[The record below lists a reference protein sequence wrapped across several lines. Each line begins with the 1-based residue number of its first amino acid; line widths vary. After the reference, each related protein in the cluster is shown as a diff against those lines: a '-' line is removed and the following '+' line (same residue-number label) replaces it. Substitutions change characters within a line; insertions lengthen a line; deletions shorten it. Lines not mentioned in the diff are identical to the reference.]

1 VSPATCNDC
10 RTLLGG
16 YVLHALEPDET
27 EAVRRHLATC
37 EACESEHGRLMAIPA
52 LLDLAGGVDAQAE
65 QPPAA
70 LEEAVLDRFAREAPS
85 ATTTTT
91 PAPPKKT
98 PRRKRL
104 AAAIRTKFARPLPAA
119 LAGALVAA
127 ALTAAVIVVL
137 PGGTEEAEG
146 GVYKASLAGSPELP
160 AARASATL
168 EVLSAGT
175 RVSLSVRGL
184 GGKPDSVYELWCIR
198 DDGVKISAGTFRTDS
213 AGRADVDLTTA
224 AVPGEYHRLSIERK
238 GLSRDGQA
246 GERVM
251 TGSIQYPHW

>member
-1 VSPATCNDC
+1 
-10 RTLLGG
+10 
-16 YVLHALEPDET
+16 
-27 EAVRRHLATC
+27 
-37 EACESEHGRLMAIPA
+37 MAIPA
-52 LLDLAGGVDAQAE
+52 MLDLAGGVDAQAE

-70 LEEAVLDRFAREAPS
+70 LEEAVLDRFAREAPG
-85 ATTTTT
+85 ATTTTPT
-91 PAPPKKT
+91 PT
-98 PRRKRL
+98 PRNKRPRRTRL
-104 AAAIRTKFARPLPAA
+104 AAAIRSKFARPLPAA

-168 EVLSAGT
+168 KVLSAGT

-198 DDGVKISAGTFRTDS
+198 DDGVKVSAGTFRTDS

-238 GLSRDGQA
+238 GVAAGDQA

-251 TGSIQYPHW
+251 TGSIQYPRW